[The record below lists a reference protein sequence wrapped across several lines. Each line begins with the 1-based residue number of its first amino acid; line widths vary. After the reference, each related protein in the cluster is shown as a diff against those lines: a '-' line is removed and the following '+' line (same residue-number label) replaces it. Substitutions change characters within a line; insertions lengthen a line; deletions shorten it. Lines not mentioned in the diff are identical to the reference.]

1 MHIITNDLLTNNGGL
16 SLFTDSNAQL
26 TSSSGIFT
34 FCPEESVTLTCSLS
48 SSLHIW
54 RLSTSTT
61 DIVLVEGLQQEDSSG
76 NIIFIVTAHTGGT
89 LTMSTMTFTAS
100 EDVISNG
107 TSVFCG
113 GASND
118 NPRVTFNVTVNIFGE
133 NYSYINIDISYYM
146 LDLLKFLS
154 THR

>member
-1 MHIITNDLLTNNGGL
+1 MTLLTHNGGL

-26 TSSSGIFT
+26 TSSSGRFS
-34 FCPEESVTLTCSLS
+34 FCREESVTLTCSLS

-61 DIVLVEGLQQEDSSG
+61 DIVLLEGLLQQRDSSG
-76 NIIFIVTAHTGGT
+76 NIVFIVTAHTGGT

-113 GASND
+113 GASD
-118 NPRVTFNVTVNIFGE
+118 NPRVTFNCNCE
-133 NYSYINIDISYYM
+133 YIW
-146 LDLLKFLS
+146 
-154 THR
+154 